1 MAVDL
6 LNEFQTDKY
15 NSLFARDSHR
25 ASWQQPGLLVWDDC
39 KDIRT
44 KKFEG
49 EKKKR
54 YRILLPLCM
63 LFYKCNIFNIAQI

>member
-1 MAVDL
+1 MAVD

-15 NSLFARDSHR
+15 NLLFARDSHR
-25 ASWQQPGLLVWDDC
+25 ASWQQLGLLVWDDC

-44 KKFEG
+44 NKLERK
-49 EKKKR
+49 KKKR

-63 LFYKCNIFNIAQI
+63 LFYKCSIVNVAQI

>member
-6 LNEFQTDKY
+6 LDEFQTDKY

-54 YRILLPLCM
+54 YREFCFHFVCCFINVI
-63 LFYKCNIFNIAQI
+63 YSI